1 MLTNFFDVIFLLIFA
16 FCTLWGFFIGFLGS
30 LVLFGFIFLG
40 AIFAKA
46 VHLNLQSLI
55 LNLVGNPNLSA
66 IVSFVIILG
75 IFILTAK
82 LLRILLQVFFSN
94 LAIMSRV
101 FGGLIGFVIGI
112 ILSYAFF
119 YTTSN
124 YVPVFA
130 DEIAKSRLA
139 NFVLN
144 IGQLF

>member
-66 IVSFVIILG
+66 SEPRKPIKNPQRVQNAKMSRKITSKKFVSIFFTNETIELG
-75 IFILTAK
+75 IIGK
-82 LLRILLQVFFSN
+82 LGKVKKFL
-94 LAIMSRV
+94 
-101 FGGLIGFVIGI
+101 
-112 ILSYAFF
+112 
-119 YTTSN
+119 
-124 YVPVFA
+124 
-130 DEIAKSRLA
+130 
-139 NFVLN
+139 
-144 IGQLF
+144 

>member
-82 LLRILLQVFFSN
+82 LLRILLQVFFSQ
-94 LAIMSRV
+94 
-101 FGGLIGFVIGI
+101 
-112 ILSYAFF
+112 
-119 YTTSN
+119 
-124 YVPVFA
+124 
-130 DEIAKSRLA
+130 K
-139 NFVLN
+139 
-144 IGQLF
+144 

>member
-1 MLTNFFDVIFLLIFA
+1 
-16 FCTLWGFFIGFLGS
+16 
-30 LVLFGFIFLG
+30 
-40 AIFAKA
+40 
-46 VHLNLQSLI
+46 
-55 LNLVGNPNLSA
+55 
-66 IVSFVIILG
+66 
-75 IFILTAK
+75 
-82 LLRILLQVFFSN
+82 
-94 LAIMSRV
+94 MSRV

>member
-1 MLTNFFDVIFLLIFA
+1 M
-16 FCTLWGFFIGFLGS
+16 
-30 LVLFGFIFLG
+30 
-40 AIFAKA
+40 
-46 VHLNLQSLI
+46 QSLI